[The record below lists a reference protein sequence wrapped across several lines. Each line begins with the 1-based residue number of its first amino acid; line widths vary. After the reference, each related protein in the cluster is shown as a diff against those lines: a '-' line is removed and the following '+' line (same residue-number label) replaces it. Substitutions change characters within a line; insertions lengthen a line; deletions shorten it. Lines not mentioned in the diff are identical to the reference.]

1 LPAALL
7 VMIRPHKAQIV
18 LALAFLAPERF
29 AGDAFFPFVWRDIEG
44 ESYLGQQPDS
54 KICGFF

>member
-29 AGDAFFPFVWRDIEG
+29 AGDAFFPFVWRDIEVG
-44 ESYLGQQPDS
+44 IASGPATRLQNLR
-54 KICGFF
+54 IF